1 MMNCCLQERARPVN
15 TWNASLARMARSYER
30 QDIADARLSMPSDR
44 LLTNAREEVAFRRGG
59 VLVSTGAE
67 CPSLAVSRG
76 FSTSMT
82 SVLATIL
89 RGPGIRP
96 GGVEMDDAQYSAFPR
111 GQRAQRGFTLIE
123 IMVVVVILG
132 ILAAMVVRKVLDR
145 PDQARATGARQDI
158 GGRMQALNLRRLD
171 AGHCPSMSQALAALV
186 ERRPPSPAANW
197 RPRLERLPKDPWRK
211 PYLYLNPGANG

>member
-96 GGVEMDDAQYSAFPR
+96 GGVEIDDAQYRAIPR
-111 GQRAQRGFTLIE
+111 GHRAQRRLTLLAN
-123 IMVVVVILG
+123 MAVLG
-132 ILAAMVVRKVLDR
+132 TLALPA
-145 PDQARATGARQDI
+145 PQA
-158 GGRMQALNLRRLD
+158 
-171 AGHCPSMSQALAALV
+171 
-186 ERRPPSPAANW
+186 
-197 RPRLERLPKDPWRK
+197 
-211 PYLYLNPGANG
+211 